1 MQTQFTQ
8 AITQICDEKNIS
20 KDVVIEAVEQALA
33 AAYKKDYGE
42 RDQEVRV
49 NLNEE
54 SGAIEVYI
62 SKTVVEDEVEN
73 KNMEISLADAKKVK
87 KDAKIGDV
95 VEILDLPADF
105 GRIAAQTAKQVIV
118 QRIREAERDMV
129 FSVYKDKEG
138 DIVSCTV
145 QRIEGDTIICD
156 LGKASGVLF
165 RNEQIPG
172 ERYYPN
178 QRFRVFVVRVEQT
191 AKGPQIVI
199 SRSHPGM
206 IKRLFESE
214 VPEITAGTVEIKAI
228 AREAGARTKIAVSSN
243 EEGVDPVGS
252 CVGQRGIRVQAV
264 MNETGGEKVDII
276 PWSED
281 TQTFITNALSPAKVM
296 EIKLDEKEQK
306 ASVRVPEDQ
315 LSLAIGKQG
324 QNVRLAAKLTGW
336 SVDIE
341 GADMAGVEQVE
352 EVQQIKPKKEEKK
365 DLEAAIIQAVE
376 AQNADN
382 ADRTE
387 TQINADKN
395 VDSADKTQINAD
407 GDADKTNQVTEGAD
421 KKTAKKSDA
430 KKIEDKTGDDKKKE
444 KVKETSEVPAEAEE
458 AGEQINAETNSA
470 SDEASAS
477 AKATADKSLDKE
489 VGATQEAEV
498 PKEEQKPENPVEAQ
512 DKSTEQEVL
521 DALAEEKKLEP
532 KNPDVENTELK
543 QDKNLGQSDD
553 ENNPSKG

>member
-8 AITQICDEKNIS
+8 AITQICEEKNIS
-20 KDVVIEAVEQALA
+20 KEVVIEAVEQALA

-54 SGAIEVYI
+54 SGAIEVYV

-87 KDAKIGDV
+87 KDAKVGDV

-129 FSVYKDKEG
+129 FSEYKGKEG

-178 QRFRVFVVRVEQT
+178 QRFRVFIVRVEQT

-206 IKRLFESE
+206 IKRLFETE

-264 MNETGGEKVDII
+264 MNETGGEKIDII

-281 TQTFITNALSPAKVM
+281 PKTFIESALSPAKVM

-324 QNVRLAAKLTGW
+324 QNVRLAAKLSGW
-336 SVDIE
+336 NVDIE
-341 GADMAGVEQVE
+341 GADIAGVEKVE

-376 AQNADN
+376 EQNAD
-382 ADRTE
+382 AT
-387 TQINADKN
+387 DKVEDSGEGKPEKSGD
-395 VDSADKTQINAD
+395 VDSKEAKTQ
-407 GDADKTNQVTEGAD
+407 
-421 KKTAKKSDA
+421 DA
-430 KKIEDKTGDDKKKE
+430 KAEG
-444 KVKETSEVPAEAEE
+444 EVPKEAEE
-458 AGEQINAETNSA
+458 AAKAINTEVTSEIVDKGKPTEASGEVAETQPEESP
-470 SDEASAS
+470 
-477 AKATADKSLDKE
+477 
-489 VGATQEAEV
+489 G
-498 PKEEQKPENPVEAQ
+498 EEQKPGIPS
-512 DKSTEQEVL
+512 DKDVKSAGKEVPE
-521 DALAEEKKLEP
+521 ALAEENQSGQKS
-532 KNPDVENTELK
+532 PDNQKPELK
-543 QDKNLGQSDD
+543 KDGNLGQSDE
-553 ENNPSKG
+553 ENNPNKS